1 MMRRFH
7 EKLTKFEF
15 KTEQREEMGMRI
27 EDIMVWVHNEHCSK
41 RKYYKSVAQ
50 ASDSPEVTPAGAADA
65 ASISSSKMGT
75 IRLSLVINLYLVTK
89 TVNRRHRCVSASNF
103 SNIWRWWK

>member
-41 RKYYKSVAQ
+41 RKIIKV
-50 ASDSPEVTPAGAADA
+50 
-65 ASISSSKMGT
+65 
-75 IRLSLVINLYLVTK
+75 SLKLPIHQK
-89 TVNRRHRCVSASNF
+89 
-103 SNIWRWWK
+103 